1 MEQPV
6 YKNTLQDK
14 QILELLATTPKE
26 GFRLLFDTYYM
37 RLCLY
42 AVQLT
47 DSFEMAEDVVQDF
60 FADLWEKKYYKG
72 IRQNL
77 GQYLYWSVRNASLA
91 SLQKNRMVSMEEIAN
106 IEFLPPE
113 ELTDEEEIE
122 ERKTQLLREVQKLSR
137 QEQEAIKAVIMESK
151 RYKEAAEELHIS
163 INTLKTYLSRGLKHL
178 RKEYKLTSFGIILS
192 LITAICQQ
200 IF

>member
-1 MEQPV
+1 MERPTDKSIV
-6 YKNTLQDK
+6 QDK
-14 QILELLATTPKE
+14 EILDLLDTTPKE
-26 GFRLLFDTYYM
+26 GFRLLFDIYYM

-47 DSFEMAEDVVQDF
+47 DSFELAEDTVQDF

-77 GQYLYWSVRNASLA
+77 RQYLYLSVRNSALSA
-91 SLQKNRMVSMEEIAN
+91 LQKNRMVSMEEIAN
-106 IEFLPPE
+106 REFLPPE
-113 ELTDEEEIE
+113 DLAEEEEME
-122 ERKTQLLREVQKLSR
+122 ERRKRLAREMQKLSR
-137 QEQEAIKAVIMESK
+137 QEQEAIKTVIMESK

-178 RKEYKLTSFGIILS
+178 RREYKLTCLS
-192 LITAICQQ
+192 LLLCLSATICHL
-200 IF
+200 I

>member
-6 YKNTLQDK
+6 YKNTLRDK
-14 QILELLATTPKE
+14 QILELLTTTPKE

>member
-192 LITAICQQ
+192 LITAIFQQ